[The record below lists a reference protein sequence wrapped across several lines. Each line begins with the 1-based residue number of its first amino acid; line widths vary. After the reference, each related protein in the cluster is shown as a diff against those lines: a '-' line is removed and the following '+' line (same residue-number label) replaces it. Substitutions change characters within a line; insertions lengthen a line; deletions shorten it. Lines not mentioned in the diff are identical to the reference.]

1 MTDVSSNGLKRPH
14 PEDGL
19 HNDQKRVRSNN
30 GSPAPVTN
38 GASSAGKPDINKIM
52 AEARAKAAAVAA
64 KLQGSKAGRSTASPG
79 PQSPST
85 APPSAMSSA
94 VRSRI
99 EEMKA
104 RVAAAT
110 AGKSTSSQRI
120 ASPAPLYQ
128 PPVYD
133 DGISRARGGLDVGL
147 HPALMGDSG
156 QDSKTTKTK
165 AAPFATTMAN
175 RRTESPGIRS
185 SKASKD
191 KKQLDLS
198 GPPVEE
204 TRNNPYFDPS
214 LGAKT
219 ATLRSRGSKQLIF
232 NQKGKY
238 IQQAAALRRQA
249 VLEAMKKRIAESSR
263 KAGIDEELDTEK
275 AFLVEAP
282 PEIEWWDEGLL
293 NGPSYASIDSPSG
306 TKIDTED
313 SIITLYIQHPV
324 ALNPPQDAKMPA
336 PKPMHLTSKE
346 QAKIRRQRR
355 MADLKEQQAKVR
367 LGLEPPEPPKVKAS
381 NMMRVLGEEA
391 VKDPT
396 AVEARVSREIA
407 ERANKHERMNEE
419 RKLTAEQK
427 HEKLTKQQQKDAA
440 QGIFCTVYKIES
452 LANPQ
457 HRFKVDKNAKDHNLT
472 GITIQHPKF
481 SLVVVEGGSHSIQ
494 AYKKLLTQRIDWTE
508 NTHPNKSVRE
518 GNNEALASWLQAEDE
533 KGQLKDLTGNRCQVI
548 WEGEEKVRSFKR
560 WGSKVCATDHLARE
574 ALGRGKMENMWVL
587 AKSVK

>member
-1 MTDVSSNGLKRPH
+1 MADVSSTGLKRSH
-14 PEDGL
+14 SEDEL

-30 GSPAPVTN
+30 GSPAP
-38 GASSAGKPDINKIM
+38 AAAKPDINRIM

-64 KLQGSKAGRSTASPG
+64 KLQGSRAGGGTASPA

-85 APPSAMSSA
+85 SAPAMSSA

-99 EEMKA
+99 DEMKA

-110 AGKSTSSQRI
+110 AGKPTATQRTTTS
-120 ASPAPLYQ
+120 ALVYQ

-156 QDSKTTKTK
+156 QDSKTSKVK

-175 RRTESPGIRS
+175 RRSGSPS
-185 SKASKD
+185 TQPSKTGKA

-198 GPPVEE
+198 GPSVEE

-249 VLEAMKKRIAESSR
+249 ALEAMKKRIAESSR
-263 KAGIDEELDTEK
+263 KAGIDEDLDTEK

-282 PEIEWWDEGLL
+282 PEIEWWDEGLVS
-293 NGPSYASIDSPSG
+293 GPSYASLSDPKE
-306 TKIDTED
+306 TKIDTPD
-313 SIITLYIQHPV
+313 SIITHYIQHPV
-324 ALNPPQDAKMPA
+324 ALNPPQELKMLP

-367 LGLEPPEPPKVKAS
+367 LGLEPPEPPKVKRS
-381 NMMRVLGEEA
+381 NLMRVLGEEA

-396 AVEARVSREIA
+396 AVEARVNREIA
-407 ERANKHERMNEE
+407 DRANKHETMNEE
-419 RKLTAEQK
+419 RKLTKEQK
-427 HEKLTKQQQKDAA
+427 HEKLKTQQEKDA
-440 QGIFCTVYKIES
+440 QMGILCTVYKIES
-452 LANPQ
+452 LANPR

-472 GITIQHPKF
+472 GITILHPKLN
-481 SLVVVEGGSHSIQ
+481 LVIVEGGSHSIA
-494 AYKKLLTQRIDWTE
+494 AYRKLMMQRIDWSE
-508 NTHPNKSVRE
+508 NTHPNAAVRE
-518 GNNEALASWLQAEDE
+518 GNKEAEAQWLQAEDE
-533 KGQLKDLTGNRCQVI
+533 KGQLKDLAGNRCQVI
-548 WEGEEKVRSFKR
+548 WEGEEKQRAFRK
-560 WGSKVCATDHLARE
+560 WASKVCGTDGEARD
-574 ALGRGKMENMWVL
+574 ALSRGKMESMWAL
-587 AKSVK
+587 AKSVR